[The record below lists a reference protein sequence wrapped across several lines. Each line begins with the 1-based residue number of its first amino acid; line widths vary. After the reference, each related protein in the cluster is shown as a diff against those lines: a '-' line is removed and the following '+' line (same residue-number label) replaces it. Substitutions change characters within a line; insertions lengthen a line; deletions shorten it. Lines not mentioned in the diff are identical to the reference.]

1 MITARFEGLVEA
13 WVEGDDSARWRSTQ
27 GHAGAAS
34 GSSLLEVPAGCRL
47 PRHTDSAEE
56 KIVVVG
62 GEAEVDGG
70 GERWPLPGGGARS
83 GLPAGGA
90 RLVPREVPHEVRNAG
105 AAPLRFV
112 ALYAADRVI
121 TTYDAE
127 VQPDG
132 GHERQAV
139 GP

>member
-1 MITARFEGLVEA
+1 MEATRFQDIELSEA
-13 WVEGDDSARWRSTQ
+13 WVEGDESARWRSAEGVRGTD
-27 GHAGAAS
+27 S
-34 GSSLLEVPAGCRL
+34 GSSLLEVAADCRL

-56 KIVVVG
+56 TIVVVA
-62 GEAEVDGG
+62 GEAEVDVG
-70 GERWPLPGGGARS
+70 GERAR
-83 GLPAGGA
+83 LTAGGA
-90 RLVPREVPHEVRNAG
+90 ALVPREVPHEVRNAG
-105 AAPLRFV
+105 DAPLRFV